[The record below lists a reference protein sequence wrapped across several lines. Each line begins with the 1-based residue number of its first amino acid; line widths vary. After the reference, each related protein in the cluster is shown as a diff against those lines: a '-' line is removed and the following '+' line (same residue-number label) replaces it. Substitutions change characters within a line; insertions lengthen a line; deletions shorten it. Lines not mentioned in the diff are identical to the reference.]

1 VSTETAMKSAATTE
15 GIAAEST
22 AEAATNPA
30 AIEPAAIEPAT
41 ITTAEKPAAVV
52 VRIRV
57 AKAVRVVVRLII
69 WIIIRIIRE
78 WITVAMKAKIYLSV
92 RFWSTKKHHDTG

>member
-1 VSTETAMKSAATTE
+1 MKSAATTE

>member
-1 VSTETAMKSAATTE
+1 MKSAATTE

-57 AKAVRVVVRLII
+57 AKAVRVVVRLIV

-92 RFWSTKKHHDTG
+92 RFWSTNKHHDTG